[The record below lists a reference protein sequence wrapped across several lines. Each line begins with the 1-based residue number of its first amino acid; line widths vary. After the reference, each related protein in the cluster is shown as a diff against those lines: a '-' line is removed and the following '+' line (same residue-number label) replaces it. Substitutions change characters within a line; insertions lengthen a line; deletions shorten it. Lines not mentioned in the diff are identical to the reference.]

1 MRKMRNW
8 RVKIKIEERIV
19 FVVVRKGRD
28 LRKERVEK
36 EVSTGRIDA
45 EEEKE
50 ESQNEEDGE

>member
-1 MRKMRNW
+1 M
-8 RVKIKIEERIV
+8 KIKIDERIV

-28 LRKERVEK
+28 LGKRERVEK

>member
-28 LRKERVEK
+28 LRKRESRK
-36 EVSTGRIDA
+36 RSIDWKNRCGRRKRRIA
-45 EEEKE
+45 E
-50 ESQNEEDGE
+50 